1 MTIEDFKIPGTK
13 MPDLT
18 KCTYR
23 VVHWKK
29 TSDIGEDLGLDRV
42 SYGYVLD
49 NGIYYI
55 LVDTKNYE
63 GTDYYMVPV
72 DEVEKL
78 AIEQGMIKE
87 TKTLPKSFACKNTNQ
102 KLWDKYINWLNNLN
116 GDEVTYNGKVPDNY
130 YGITPSETFDSSSFG
145 GTFDTI
151 LSLEEWNEIVNGK
164 QIKEEFMEKTHS
176 ITRSQLEEIHNV
188 ACAAWRDTIVKY
200 ANKNP
205 FGNIINFTQKEVD
218 AMFAASNN
226 IQIPVLESIFGKQS
240 KDIDLSTGTVDGKT
254 LFDNNRNLNNGL
266 ICVRA
271 GSNYENKAF
280 ILSNDYSWDLVKDN
294 DGFLCLVPTRK

>member
-1 MTIEDFKIPGTK
+1 

-29 TSDIGEDLGLDRV
+29 TSDIGEDLGLGRV
-42 SYGYVLD
+42 SYGYVLN
-49 NGIYYI
+49 NGVHYI
-55 LVDTKNYE
+55 LVDTEYYE

-87 TKTLPKSFACKNTNQ
+87 TKKLPKSFACMNTNQ
-102 KLWDKYINWLNNLN
+102 KLWDKYMKWLNFNYGIN
-116 GDEVTYNGKVPDNY
+116 IYGDTDCY
-130 YGITPSETFDSSSFG
+130 YGISLKENIEVCNKVKTFDVL
-145 GTFDTI
+145 
-151 LSLEEWNEIVNGK
+151 LSLEEWDEKINSK
-164 QIKEEFMEKTHS
+164 QIKEEVMEKTH
-176 ITRSQLEEIHNV
+176 IVTRSQLKEIHDV
-188 ACAAWRDTIVKY
+188 ACLGWKVKIEEFTERNSFGDTMEL
-200 ANKNP
+200 
-205 FGNIINFTQKEVD
+205 TQKEVD
-218 AMFAASNN
+218 RMFAASDNN
-226 IQIPVLESIFGKQS
+226 QTKVLESIFGKQS
-240 KDIDLSTGTVDGKT
+240 KDIDLSTGKVDGKI

-294 DGFLCLVPTRK
+294 DGFLCLVPTKK